1 MATNSSL
8 CLVSLVVEVNL
19 PPCAPGLKLQTLQF
33 MCRKQLKPF
42 KRDSLVAFQTTG
54 GVPHVYICLNQ
65 SLDRVFV
72 ISESGPAAEQYA
84 VKFRNSLLEKLRHP
98 SQLNTFGPFLALAD
112 PSAPYRV
119 HNYVARVRLIPES
132 ELSNSEG
139 LSTFLDLP
147 ALKEELAIS
156 VWPSTVKVLFDPLEY
171 PALVWI
177 ENGSRKH
184 RPTNSVDLLLGPK
197 HEPVDEQMKTIIFPS
212 GVIVVHGTDHA
223 EAMIE
228 GCQRKLP
235 FLQRFIR
242 TAYLV

>member
-1 MATNSSL
+1 MA
-8 CLVSLVVEVNL
+8 LVSLVVEVNL

-65 SLDRVFV
+65 SLERVFV

-84 VKFRNSLLEKLRHP
+84 VKFRNSLIEKLRHP
-98 SQLNTFGPFLALAD
+98 SQLGSTFGPFLALAD

-119 HNYVARVRLIPES
+119 HNYVARVRIIPES
-132 ELSNSEG
+132 ELSNAEG
-139 LSTFLDLP
+139 LATFLDLP

-156 VWPSTVKVLFDPLEY
+156 VWPSTVKILFDPFEY

-177 ENGSRKH
+177 EHGSRKN
-184 RPTNSVDLLLGPK
+184 RTSSVDLLLGPK
-197 HEPVDEQMKTIIFPS
+197 PDTSEEQMKTIIFPS
-212 GVIVVHGTDHA
+212 GVIVVHGTDNA
-223 EAMIE
+223 EVMIE
-228 GCQRKLP
+228 ACQRKLP

-242 TAYLV
+242 TAFLV